1 MIRKSFQAN
10 MGNTIKALEARRHE
24 LQERSAQER
33 KALAQHFLPWEK
45 PLSWADKGMD
55 AFHFIKDNPVLWTSA
70 FAALAHYKPKLAS
83 KVLAVGWG
91 AMKLLKS
98 VKKLV

>member
-1 MIRKSFQAN
+1 MSN
-10 MGNTIKALEARRHE
+10 SLKALKARRQE
-24 LQERSAQER
+24 LQEQSSLER
-33 KALAQHFLPWEK
+33 HEFSQHFELWEK
-45 PLSWADKGMD
+45 PLSWADKGVD
-55 AFHFIKDNPVLWTSA
+55 AYHFLKDNPLLWTSA

-98 VKKLV
+98 AKRLL

>member
-1 MIRKSFQAN
+1 MNDKL
-10 MGNTIKALEARRHE
+10 KALEHRQQKLM
-24 LQERSAQER
+24 LQAGRER
-33 KALAQHFLPWEK
+33 KAFAEHFEAWEK

-55 AFHFIKDNPVLWTSA
+55 AVQFLKSNPILWTSA

-91 AMKLLKS
+91 AMKIVKS
-98 VKKLV
+98 AKKLI